1 MKRKSRTV
9 LVGGGGITG
18 LSTALLLSR
27 AGFRVELFEQAEGF
41 DTIGAGLQ
49 VSPNALSVLD
59 RLDLGHRVKMVAT
72 APNSIRVMSAWS
84 GRQIVAIPLGG
95 YATERYGRPYLVV
108 HRADLQQVLA
118 SACADDPDIRL
129 NMESRLEDAVA
140 HANGVTALVRQGAQM
155 NEFTGLALIA
165 ADGVRSR
172 LREMHFEAGP
182 PVYSG
187 LTAWRGLIS
196 AETLSDTQEMEAT
209 QLWLSANAHAI
220 TYPVRGGRYLN
231 VVVILRAPLPDLS
244 TGEAGARK
252 VLKQSLSGWAPGFTA
267 LFDHSTRWTRWPLY
281 SAPAMKSWVDGPI
294 AFAGDAAHAMLP
306 FAAQGA
312 AMGIEDAAVLADCL
326 TEIAGDTGKAGEAL
340 ARYEKLRRPRV
351 ERAQRL
357 ATANRMI
364 YHLPPPFSLAR
375 NIGMQILGGKKL
387 LARQDWLYRWR
398 PDGGE
403 A

>member
-18 LSTALLLSR
+18 LSTALLASR

-41 DTIGAGLQ
+41 ETIGAGLQ
-49 VSPNALSVLD
+49 LSPNALSVLE
-59 RLDLGHRVKMVAT
+59 RLDLARRVKAVAT
-72 APNSIRVMSAWS
+72 APSAIRIMSARS
-84 GRQIVAIPLGG
+84 GRQIVSIPLGS

-118 SACADDPDIRL
+118 SACAEDPDIHL
-129 NMESRLEDAVA
+129 NMESRLEDAVK

-155 NEFTGLALIA
+155 NEFIGLALVG

-172 LREMHFEAGP
+172 LRDMHFEAGP

-196 AETLSDTQEMEAT
+196 AEQLSGSQEMEAT

-220 TYPVRGGRYLN
+220 TYPVRSGRYLN
-231 VVVILRAPLPDLS
+231 VVVILRAPLPELS
-244 TGEAGARK
+244 TSEASAARE
-252 VLKQSLSGWAPGFTA
+252 LKTALSNWAPAFTA
-267 LFDHSTRWTRWPLY
+267 LFDHSTRWTRWPLFA
-281 SAPAMKSWVDGPI
+281 APRLKSWVDGPI
-294 AFAGDAAHAMLP
+294 ALAGDAAHAMLP

-326 TEIAGDTGKAGEAL
+326 AEAKGDGSKVGESL
-340 ARYEKLRRPRV
+340 LRYEKLRRGRV
-351 ERAQRL
+351 ARAQRL
-357 ATANRMI
+357 AVTNRML
-364 YHLPPPFSLAR
+364 YHLPSPMSQAR
-375 NIGMQILGGKKL
+375 DLGMQILGGKRL
-387 LARQDWLYRWR
+387 LARQGWLYRWT
-398 PDGGE
+398 PEG
-403 A
+403 